1 MGSFA
6 EDAIA
11 IPLTED
17 RQLVQLQ
24 QTIPGHPDITIDN
37 SAAVRNFLIREL
49 STARLRRL
57 YPMLFM
63 VSNRRNISPLHHQL
77 LNGRSICITERPDL
91 HLVWYYNRIFV
102 KPVPKP
108 LFSYHFWR
116 DAVRQAQDTDG
127 HRLMLD
133 ALGFL
138 RTYSMLIVH
147 ESDFN
152 LAVQHKLL
160 PHFVDWEGWCF
171 FIQGF
176 TPLRDQAVSRRYHYG
191 EIRLTRLN
199 LFHRIMTMSSYQK
212 VHHNYATFFAR
223 FGAPYL
229 FVFGAATVVLT
240 ALQTGLDAF
249 PDHGTYIQII
259 AKFVPFTLFIT
270 ATGISLLPLLFLF
283 FWARELVRFIFCYR
297 HLS

>member
-1 MGSFA
+1 MGPFA

-24 QTIPGHPDITIDN
+24 QQTIPGHPDIAIDN
-37 SAAVRNFLIREL
+37 SAAL

-116 DAVRQAQDTDG
+116 DAVREAEDTDG
-127 HRLMLD
+127 HRLVLD

-152 LAVQHKLL
+152 LA
-160 PHFVDWEGWCF
+160 
-171 FIQGF
+171 GF

-270 ATGISLLPLLFLF
+270 AAGISLLPLLCLF
-283 FWARELVRFIFCYR
+283 FWARELVRFIFCHR
-297 HLS
+297 HPS